1 MPIKLKIGEEKPEK
15 EKEPQREGV
24 QISLNIRKS
33 LDGKLMIFDHMH
45 LDIVIDTAQ
54 KRIITFP
61 KKEMD
66 DEVYDSQNKYFVH
79 LQKAG
84 IILPESIRAGNVYA
98 SLEAYYP
105 DAVDEGVDAAQV
117 VLLSTTKFIEEQKP
131 HLEAVEYIENEIE
144 DHYVEPDAE
153 DSTELGE
160 VPQAPKK
167 GSIGP
172 NRIRRYLSG
181 YGYYE

>member
-1 MPIKLKIGEEKPEK
+1 
-15 EKEPQREGV
+15 
-24 QISLNIRKS
+24 
-33 LDGKLMIFDHMH
+33 MIFDHMH
-45 LDIVIDTAQ
+45 LDIVIDTSQ
-54 KRIITFP
+54 KKITTFP

-66 DEVYDSQNKYFVH
+66 DEVYDSQNKYFMH

-84 IILPESIRAGNVYA
+84 IIIPESIRAGNVYA

-105 DAVDEGVDAAQV
+105 DAVDDGVSASQV

-131 HLEAVEYIENEIE
+131 QFETVEYIEYEIE
-144 DHYVEPDAE
+144 NRYVDPTDE

-160 VPQAPKK
+160 VPEAPKK